1 MAHVLSE
8 HEESSDESEFTLCR
22 RLTAN
27 PKEVSTMSLA
37 EYLLDTTIPSTAMP
51 PASMPMPN
59 GAPVETHQPDGVAD
73 ATDSSAGSEANEP
86 IASCIS
92 SSGSEFGRGA
102 IPAAALASKPAFGFT
117 IAAADLA
124 SLNRLTRLKANQAP
138 ELHLAV
144 LPGNLCCTTTT
155 VDGRLTVAAAVKLQD
170 TDPDRQFQIHMDS
183 KVFARIAAVFQ
194 GVIEFTFD
202 AESATLRW
210 CTKGSTGK
218 FSTTT
223 KAAPPLT
230 PGTDTNI
237 VATLPAA
244 TINDAVKHA
253 TLFATELKRSRISY
267 DGVRIGEGTVTS
279 GYARALSRFI
289 SPAIPHEPAIILP
302 VVHAANVKTLLAKL
316 SGPIEIAEGETVI
329 QLRATDATITW
340 AKEGQWPA
348 AMDKAFQLPVT
359 WSFTL
364 PTHELQKAVMALS
377 IAMEQVEIKVEQQMA
392 SDPTMDHDRDQHL
405 GRLVLAGHGPNAKGI
420 TPLSPWCRLDEL
432 PTTGW
437 TFVLEVADLLTS
449 AFAVKTDQV
458 VLEVTDRG
466 IYLRS
471 DAPNYTTNTFLI
483 GSQLS

>member
-1 MAHVLSE
+1 
-8 HEESSDESEFTLCR
+8 
-22 RLTAN
+22 
-27 PKEVSTMSLA
+27 MSLA
-37 EYLLDTTIPSTAMP
+37 EYLLDTTIPSTALP
-51 PASMPMPN
+51 PASKPMPN
-59 GAPVETHQPDGVAD
+59 GAPVQTHQPDAVA
-73 ATDSSAGSEANEP
+73 
-86 IASCIS
+86 ASCIS

-124 SLNRLTRLKANQAP
+124 SLNRVTRLKANEAP

-144 LPGNLCCTTTT
+144 SPGNLCCTTTT
-155 VDGRLTVAAAVKLQD
+155 IDGRLTVAAAVKLQD
-170 TDPDRQFQIHMDS
+170 TDPDRQFQMQLES
-183 KVFARIAAVFQ
+183 KVLARIAAVFQ

-202 AESATLRW
+202 SENATLRW
-210 CTKGSTGK
+210 CTKGSAGK
-218 FSTTT
+218 FSTTA
-223 KAAPPLT
+223 KAARPLT
-230 PGTDTNI
+230 PATDTNI

-267 DGVRIGEGTVTS
+267 DGVRIGEGAVTS
-279 GYARALSRFI
+279 GYAQAVSRFV

-302 VVHAANVKTLLAKL
+302 VDHAANVKTVLAKL
-316 SGPIEIAEGETVI
+316 SGPIEIAEGETMI
-329 QLRATDATITW
+329 QFRATDATITW

-348 AMDKAFQLPVT
+348 AMDRAFRLPVT

-364 PTHELQKAVMALS
+364 STYELQRSVTALS
-377 IAMEQVEIKVEQQMA
+377 IAMEKVEIKVEQQMGA
-392 SDPTMDHDRDQHL
+392 DAAMHHAPDQYF
-405 GRLVLAGHGPNAKGI
+405 GRLVLAGHGPRAKGV
-420 TPLSPWCRLDEL
+420 TPLSPWYRVQEL
-432 PTTGW
+432 PTAGW
-437 TFVLEVADLLTS
+437 TFVLKVADLLTS

-466 IYLRS
+466 VYLRS